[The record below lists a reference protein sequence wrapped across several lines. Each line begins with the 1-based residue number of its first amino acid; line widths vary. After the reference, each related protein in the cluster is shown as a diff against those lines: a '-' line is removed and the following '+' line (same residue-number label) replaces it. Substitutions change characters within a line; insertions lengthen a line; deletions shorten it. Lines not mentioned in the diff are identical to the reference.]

1 MDLAPLCD
9 VCKHNHFPG
18 CKCPICGHH
27 GKSTIYPKMR
37 QKAVLNRGLKVR
49 FHEPQSVEEGGQWDI
64 LRLMRHSVYCTE
76 LHISPE
82 EEFSSSEL
90 EARSRHMLAY
100 DGDAPVAFSRY
111 RIEQVA
117 CGQGGPGATV
127 TTAVVDRFGVL
138 PHYRGRGISRQCL
151 PHFLADVQRETQGTV
166 SQFIFALPTESTQ
179 YTKAISQG
187 FIPTPLVE
195 VRGGITLTYLALPQQ
210 ITS

>member
-1 MDLAPLCD
+1 
-9 VCKHNHFPG
+9 
-18 CKCPICGHH
+18 
-27 GKSTIYPKMR
+27 
-37 QKAVLNRGLKVR
+37 
-49 FHEPQSVEEGGQWDI
+49 
-64 LRLMRHSVYCTE
+64 
-76 LHISPE
+76 
-82 EEFSSSEL
+82 
-90 EARSRHMLAY
+90 MLAY

-117 CGQGGPGATV
+117 CGQGGATV
-127 TTAVVDRFGVL
+127 ATAVVDRFGVL